1 MKTFSKTYYTDKFN
15 ITIRIKRDCLDCMG
29 CRLTIKLGSWRIL
42 YVQFYND
49 RNMFKNYKKN
59 MIKSKV
65 PRKTIDE
72 IIEDIKINLFFEKV
86 ITYKLIEEKMFWNQ

>member
-1 MKTFSKTYYTDKFN
+1 
-15 ITIRIKRDCLDCMG
+15 
-29 CRLTIKLGSWRIL
+29 
-42 YVQFYND
+42 
-49 RNMFKNYKKN
+49 MFKNYKKN

-72 IIEDIKINLFFEKV
+72 IIEDIKINLLFEKV

>member
-1 MKTFSKTYYTDKFN
+1 
-15 ITIRIKRDCLDCMG
+15 MG

-49 RNMFKNYKKN
+49 KNMFKNYKKN
-59 MIKSKV
+59 MIESKV

-72 IIEDIKINLFFEKV
+72 IIEDIKTNLMFEKV

>member
-1 MKTFSKTYYTDKFN
+1 
-15 ITIRIKRDCLDCMG
+15 MG

-49 RNMFKNYKKN
+49 KNMFKNYKKN
-59 MIKSKV
+59 MIESKV

-72 IIEDIKINLFFEKV
+72 IIEDIKTNLMFEKV
-86 ITYKLIEEKMFWNQ
+86 ITYKLIEEKMFWN

>member
-1 MKTFSKTYYTDKFN
+1 
-15 ITIRIKRDCLDCMG
+15 MG

-49 RNMFKNYKKN
+49 KNMFKNYKKN
-59 MIKSKV
+59 MIESKV

-72 IIEDIKINLFFEKV
+72 IIEDITTNLMFEKV
-86 ITYKLIEEKMFWNQ
+86 ITYKLIEEKMFWN